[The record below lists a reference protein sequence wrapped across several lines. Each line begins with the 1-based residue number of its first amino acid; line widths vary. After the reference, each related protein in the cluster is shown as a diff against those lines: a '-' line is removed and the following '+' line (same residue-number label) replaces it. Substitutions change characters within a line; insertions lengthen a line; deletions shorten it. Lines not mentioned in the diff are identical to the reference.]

1 MQWQTT
7 VQYIQVDQCVY
18 VAQHLI
24 ARWRVPFSL
33 NSHLSDAGRVRKTT
47 TARLFKITAFSS
59 PSVTHQS
66 RGDLAIHRA
75 GQLNTC
81 KVENLVCHILILGYI
96 YSLACKQSRLK
107 KKKKSS
113 ASLDSCIGVS
123 WLALAAA
130 FMLHIARSFITCL
143 TTSWLI
149 TSNHANAVCCCSS
162 LNHSSLLLPM
172 CYIFG
177 IVDLTLISSPDRI
190 FFCHSDPLGGTS
202 KSRAFP
208 GTVQTCAMN
217 RQFLNTSLC

>member
-1 MQWQTT
+1 MWFGNTPCWAIKY
-7 VQYIQVDQCVY
+7 VQGRKSCVPY
-18 VAQHLI
+18 TNTGLYLF
-24 ARWRVPFSL
+24 FSL
-33 NSHLSDAGRVRKTT
+33 QT
-47 TARLFKITAFSS
+47 I
-59 PSVTHQS
+59 
-66 RGDLAIHRA
+66 
-75 GQLNTC
+75 
-81 KVENLVCHILILGYI
+81 KV
-96 YSLACKQSRLK
+96 K
-107 KKKKSS
+107 KNKKSS

-202 KSRAFP
+202 KSRAFH
-208 GTVQTCAMN
+208 GTVLWIGN
-217 RQFLNTSLC
+217 SLTRVSARTVYLHLP